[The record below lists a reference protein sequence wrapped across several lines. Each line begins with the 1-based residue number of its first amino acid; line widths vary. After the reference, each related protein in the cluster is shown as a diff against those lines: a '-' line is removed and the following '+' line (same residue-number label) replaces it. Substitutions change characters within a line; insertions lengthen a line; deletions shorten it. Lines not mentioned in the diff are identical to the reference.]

1 MSDFLCKPIEICWR
15 NPSAVIW
22 GKGTETNME
31 MTIILF
37 DHKRIL
43 VNTHI
48 FGEQSTKHKRRYLAF
63 ADW

>member
-1 MSDFLCKPIEICWR
+1 MRDFLYKPLKKVE

-22 GKGTETNME
+22 GKGTEANME

-37 DHKRIL
+37 DYKRIL

-48 FGEQSTKHKRRYLAF
+48 FREQSTRH
-63 ADW
+63 